1 MPPEGSD
8 LIFAHRHNAH
18 IARQLQHDVPVPPL
32 DATSTR
38 TSTTDPWTQQT
49 SPSGA
54 ESKVGLEVMPTDGVT

>member
-1 MPPEGSD
+1 MP
-8 LIFAHRHNAH
+8 H

-38 TSTTDPWTQQT
+38 TSTTDPWTKQT

>member
-1 MPPEGSD
+1 M
-8 LIFAHRHNAH
+8 FMHRPAQGERPQLPR

-54 ESKVGLEVMPTDGVT
+54 ESKVGREVMPTDGVT

>member
-1 MPPEGSD
+1 MP
-8 LIFAHRHNAH
+8 H

-38 TSTTDPWTQQT
+38 TSTTDPWTKQT
-49 SPSGA
+49 NPSGA